1 MKDRLLAETG
11 ATSDMDLLP
20 YEPPRVRVIE
30 EEEVLSSFQVTQASL
45 SWWYM

>member
-1 MKDRLLAETG
+1 MKDPRTQSPAS
-11 ATSDMDLLP
+11 ADPASLP
-20 YEPPRVRVIE
+20 EYEPPSIRILD